1 MGGRKQ
7 GHLNVSMRTWR
18 RQYNADGPAHIIIWY
33 EAGAKDWLEAVV
45 GEDESS
51 AKG

>member
-1 MGGRKQ
+1 MG
-7 GHLNVSMRTWR
+7 TWR
-18 RQYNADGPAHIIIWY
+18 RQYNANGPADIKICY
-33 EAGAKDWLEAVV
+33 ETGAKDWLEAVV